1 MSSPIRTDHLSKRFG
16 SSEAVHDLT
25 MEVPEGSIFALLG
38 PNGAGK
44 TTTIKMLMNIIA
56 PSGGSATVL
65 DVNCRKLAPLQ
76 LEQIGYVSENQ
87 ELPEWMTLRY
97 FLKYCQGFYPSW
109 DQALCQKLVHQF
121 DLPLDTK
128 LKNVSRGMRMKA
140 ALASSIAYHPRLLIL
155 DEPFSGL
162 DALVRDD
169 LIEGVLEVSTDHEWT
184 VFLCSHDLGEI
195 ESVASHIGYIDHGEL
210 KFAEELAS
218 LQGRFREVEV
228 TCETPPSL
236 PPLWPSEWLRPD
248 YSDRV
253 VRFVVTTY
261 SEDSTP
267 AQIRALFPSCR
278 DWNARPLP
286 LRSIFTALAKLLR

>member
-1 MSSPIRTDHLSKRFG
+1 MSSAICTDHLSKRFG
-16 SSEAVHDLT
+16 SLEAVQDLT
-25 MEVPEGSIFALLG
+25 MEVPEGSIFAFLG

-56 PSGGSATVL
+56 PSGGSADVL
-65 DVNCRKLAPLQ
+65 DVNCRKLAPSH

-97 FLKYCQGFYPSW
+97 FLKYCQGFYSGW
-109 DQALCQKLVHQF
+109 DQSLCQKLVHRF

-140 ALASSIAYHPRLLIL
+140 ALASSIAYHPKLLIL

-169 LIEGVLEVSTDHEWT
+169 LIEGMLEISSDQERT
-184 VFLCSHDLGEI
+184 VFLSSHDLGEV
-195 ESVASHIGYIDHGEL
+195 ESLASHVGYIDHGKL
-210 KFAEELAS
+210 WFSEELAS
-218 LQGRFREVEV
+218 VQRRFREIEV
-228 TCETPPSL
+228 ICEEPPSL
-236 PPLWPSEWLRPD
+236 PPRWPSEWLRPEH
-248 YSDRV
+248 SDRV

-286 LRSIFTALAKLLR
+286 LRSIFTALAKSFR